1 MFRRMKRLR
10 AECRWL
16 YLFHIMLIAAGL
28 CFIAW
33 KLLRGQWGH
42 AGLCLLTLAIS
53 DLTNLAEP
61 ALKLRVDAPLDVAV
75 ALFAVKLV
83 LQRLYLLSDIIL
95 TLVVLNLSSYLVVDL
110 LFKCEHLDLS

>member
-28 CFIAW
+28 CFTAW

-61 ALKLRVDAPLDVAV
+61 ALKLRVDAPLDVAA
-75 ALFAVKLV
+75 ALFAVCANICGETLGF
-83 LQRLYLLSDIIL
+83 YLR
-95 TLVVLNLSSYLVVDL
+95 
-110 LFKCEHLDLS
+110 FKIGRASCRERV